1 MKWNTWSYSSL
12 ALSLALFSATSATA
26 DYMLHTL
33 NLDKPHVTVVER
45 FISYNDCRKRGIRN
59 QTIGQLFGGRVGFYC
74 LLMEDLYG

>member
-1 MKWNTWSYSSL
+1 MRCIIPLLLVVSG
-12 ALSLALFSATSATA
+12 SANA

-45 FISYNDCRKRGIRN
+45 FISYNDCRKRGLKN
-59 QTIGQLFGGRVGFYC
+59 QTIGYLFGGRVGFYC